1 MENRLDYCCYWLGLS
16 YIGVIPALVNHNLR
30 QQALLHTLTVAKCRA
45 VIFSQLQSPGLA
57 EVADKVKRIKDHS
70 DKTCMA
76 ACLMYYDNCYPG
88 ECAALLC
95 GRLPAG

>member
-1 MENRLDYCCYWLGLS
+1 MRARSNDKTIYLKPKYSFFASFNFKGDVVGLVMENRLDYCCYWLGLS

-57 EVADKVKRIKDHS
+57 EVAHKVKR
-70 DKTCMA
+70 
-76 ACLMYYDNCYPG
+76 
-88 ECAALLC
+88 
-95 GRLPAG
+95 R